1 VGAAAVEI
9 TDPSVLSFRE
19 IFAVARVVVGVQV
32 VGAVVLLLVH
42 RRYRALPYAPL
53 TLAYRLVLAYIAFET
68 VLTLALR
75 EAPASSGIPRRA
87 RSQCPRSL
95 VPGGVA

>member
-1 VGAAAVEI
+1 
-9 TDPSVLSFRE
+9 
-19 IFAVARVVVGVQV
+19 
-32 VGAVVLLLVH
+32 
-42 RRYRALPYAPL
+42 
-53 TLAYRLVLAYIAFET
+53 VLAYIAFET